1 MNAGMALK
9 DTRKQA
15 SGGTKQVMVLNDHPM
30 ACASLLSD
38 GAGSSMEFMIARSL
52 RQDDGRGL
60 AQGVHDSSR
69 GNCFVACCSFLL
81 LLLLFFVVPFV
92 LPNEENFNVSNAWKR
107 ANADITETLQSFRG

>member
-69 GNCFVACCSFLL
+69 GNRFVACCSL
-81 LLLLFFVVPFV
+81 LLLLFVVCLFCPMRRISIYRTRG
-92 LPNEENFNVSNAWKR
+92 NVR
-107 ANADITETLQSFRG
+107 MPI